1 MPEEVKE
8 FNKVPTPA
16 EIQKSISAAMDSVS
30 FITKKITEPKTEER
44 VKGVNRNIKHLE
56 HMLTKEW
63 FSGAL
68 STQQRTDIDTS
79 ITDGKSY
86 CS

>member
-8 FNKVPTPA
+8 FNKVPTPE
-16 EIQKSISAAMDSVS
+16 EIQKSISAAMDSVTL
-30 FITKKITEPKTEER
+30 ITKKVAEPKVEEK
-44 VKGVNRNIKHLE
+44 VKTVNRNVKHLE

-68 STQQRTDIDTS
+68 TAEQRTTIDASVAAGTA
-79 ITDGKSY
+79 Y
-86 CS
+86 CL

>member
-1 MPEEVKE
+1 MSEEVKE

-16 EIQKSISAAMDSVS
+16 EIQKSISAAMDSVTL
-30 FITKKITEPKTEER
+30 ITKKVAETKTEEK
-44 VKGVNRNIKHLE
+44 VKTVDRNVKHLS

-68 STQQRTDIDTS
+68 TTEQRTTIDTS
-79 ITDGKSY
+79 ISAGTTY

>member
-16 EIQKSISAAMDSVS
+16 ETQKSISAAMDSVTL
-30 FITKKITEPKTEER
+30 IAKKVAEPKVEEK
-44 VKGVNRNIKHLE
+44 VKTVNRNVKHLE

-68 STQQRTDIDTS
+68 TAEQRTTIDDS
-79 ITDGKSY
+79 IEAGTAY
-86 CS
+86 CL

>member
-8 FNKVPTPA
+8 FNKVPTP
-16 EIQKSISAAMDSVS
+16 EETQKSISAAMDSVTL
-30 FITKKITEPKTEER
+30 ITKKVAEPKVEEK
-44 VKGVNRNIKHLE
+44 VKTVNRNVKHLE

-68 STQQRTDIDTS
+68 TAEQRTTIDAS
-79 ITDGKSY
+79 IVAGTAY
-86 CS
+86 CL

>member
-8 FNKVPTPA
+8 FNKVPTP
-16 EIQKSISAAMDSVS
+16 EETQKSISAAMDSVTL
-30 FITKKITEPKTEER
+30 ITKKVAEPKVEEK
-44 VKGVNRNIKHLE
+44 VKTVNRNVKHLE

-68 STQQRTDIDTS
+68 SVQEKTDIDAS
-79 ITDGKSY
+79 IVAGTAY